1 MRGACFYSLIPARG
15 GNTGSVILAGRFLA
29 RHNGCHI
36 AILCKVDGYDL
47 PLLRMEDLD
56 DNVRFLRLSF
66 KVGARLDSAA
76 DQAAAA
82 KGIARIFAVA
92 LQILQH
98 LGGHSPAGAA
108 RLCLIVRV
116 FLYRV
121 QCAVCDAAHIFV
133 GHAVY
138 GNGKSAGIAFVVK
151 AFRVQ
156 GVTFGQRSL
165 RSRPHIPRF
174 GDDRLLFCFGHIPCQ
189 RRNQQGRQNC
199 QDHQHHDQFYQRE
212 SPFIFSVHNYLFHY
226 KLPPLASIVSLY
238 HAALSL
244 GVRVPVG

>member
-1 MRGACFYSLIPARG
+1 
-15 GNTGSVILAGRFLA
+15 
-29 RHNGCHI
+29 
-36 AILCKVDGYDL
+36 
-47 PLLRMEDLD
+47 MEDLD
-56 DNVRFLRLSF
+56 HNVRFLRLTF
-66 KVGARLDSAA
+66 KVGARLDRAA
-76 DQAAAA
+76 DRSAVA

-138 GNGKSAGIAFVVK
+138 GNGKPAGIAFVVK

-189 RRNQQGRQNC
+189 RRDQQGRQNC

-212 SPFIFSVHNYLFHY
+212 SLLIFLIFLVHSFRFLGHVYRPDKSTIFDILYFIIHHFCLQVKKNE
-226 KLPPLASIVSLY
+226 KGKPPTETAPCRR
-238 HAALSL
+238 AE
-244 GVRVPVG
+244 GC

>member
-1 MRGACFYSLIPARG
+1 M
-15 GNTGSVILAGRFLA
+15 
-29 RHNGCHI
+29 
-36 AILCKVDGYDL
+36 K
-47 PLLRMEDLD
+47 DLD
-56 DNVRFLRLSF
+56 DNVRFLRLTF

-76 DQAAAA
+76 DQAAVA
-82 KGIARIFAVA
+82 KGIARIFSVA

-98 LGGHSPAGAA
+98 LGGRSPAGAA

-121 QCAVCDAAHIFV
+121 QCAVCDAAHIIV
-133 GHAVY
+133 GLAVY
-138 GNGKSAGIAFVVK
+138 GNGKSAGFAFVVK

-174 GDDRLLFCFGHIPCQ
+174 GDDRLLFALVTYPVSAGISRDAKIARITSTTINSTSVNPRLF
-189 RRNQQGRQNC
+189 
-199 QDHQHHDQFYQRE
+199 F
-212 SPFIFSVHNYLFHY
+212 VHNHLFHY